1 MNGPHETTETHIQ
14 RLLERSLNSF
24 ALPAALIGRLDSALT
39 HASSL
44 SSAHHSKGRH
54 RETYR
59 HTFLLSDG
67 SALTLWEVV
76 HTAARGDTPLHE
88 LFAAEADAREA
99 SARLLGGEEPP
110 PGPADA
116 DGDGFAHDIRIS
128 PPELLAAQP
137 SALPRLYVSDNSP
150 DHARR
155 VLRRAENA
163 DRPGEATARLLRT
176 AFAHHIAQVFGHWS
190 HAEEG
195 GGFMLYEHAFLL
207 LDGTETSLWEVEHT
221 ATPDGRHMCEVYLD
235 EGAARAA
242 LERRSRVR

>member
-1 MNGPHETTETHIQ
+1 MNGPYETTEAHIQ

-24 ALPAALIGRLDSALT
+24 ALPAALVGRLDSALA

-44 SSAHHSKGRH
+44 SSAYHSKGRH

-76 HTAARGDTPLHE
+76 HTTGHDGTPLYE

-99 SARLLGGEEPP
+99 STRLLDGEGRSGRIDFD
-110 PGPADA
+110 GPDF
-116 DGDGFAHDIRIS
+116 GVRIS
-128 PPELLAAQP
+128 PGEVLAA
-137 SALPRLYVSDNSP
+137 SAAALPRLYVSDNSP

-163 DRPGEATARLLRT
+163 DRPGEETARRLRT
-176 AFAHHIAQVFGHWS
+176 AFAHHIAQVFGHWC
-190 HAEEG
+190 HPAERNA
-195 GGFMLYEHAFLL
+195 GFMLYEHAFLL
-207 LDGTETSLWEVEHT
+207 IDGTETSLWEVEHT
-221 ATPDGRHMCEVYLD
+221 ATPDGRHMCEVYAD
-235 EGAARAA
+235 ELAARTA
-242 LERRSRVR
+242 LDLRTRVR